1 MSPPP
6 HPELRAQQVL
16 ARARLEFD
24 RLDETWN
31 DYTVDVELLATL
43 LFELGVQHVP
53 DLIVGERQYSAFLA
67 GASRLIV
74 VEAND
79 HEHRRRFSIAHEIG
93 HFVLHL
99 QDHPEL
105 FLCSQEDMELQTP
118 DEGQHRRQEWEA
130 NLFAGELLMPEQPLI
145 AMFRATGGRLSS
157 LARHFRVSP
166 KALEIRLDRI
176 KRLPF
181 SPRS

>member
-1 MSPPP
+1 MAPP
-6 HPELRAQQVL
+6 HRPELQAQQVL
-16 ARARLEFD
+16 AMAKMEFEA
-24 RLDETWN
+24 LGETWN

-43 LFELGVQHVP
+43 LFQLGVQQVP
-53 DLIVGERQYSAFLA
+53 DLMVGERQYSAFLA

-99 QDHPEL
+99 QEQQNL
-105 FLCSQEDMELQTP
+105 FLCSQEDMELKTP
-118 DEGQHRRQEWEA
+118 DASQHRRQEWEA
-130 NLFAGELLMPEQPLI
+130 NLFAGELLMPEQPLH

-157 LARHFRVSP
+157 LVRHFKVSP
-166 KALEIRLDRI
+166 KALEIRLGRVS
-176 KRLPF
+176 LPF
-181 SPRS
+181 PPRN